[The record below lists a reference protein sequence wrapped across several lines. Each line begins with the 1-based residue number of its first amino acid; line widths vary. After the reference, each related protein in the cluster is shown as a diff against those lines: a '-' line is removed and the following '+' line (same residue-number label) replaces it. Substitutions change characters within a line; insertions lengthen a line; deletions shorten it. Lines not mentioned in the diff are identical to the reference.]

1 MHVVTL
7 TMRPSNVQTSIALQ
21 RVLSALK
28 EMSVRW
34 PAGQRGWELISG
46 AHTHVSDPT
55 FQSMP
60 VNGQQ
65 RQKRAAD
72 DAFGLGDKVSD
83 VLQQEAFEERTGG
96 GAPQQPVRGG
106 PASDRVLAHMLGL
119 DIPGIEPSTSY
130 LPGYQWWPRGQAPNG
145 QPGPSQQQM
154 QPMVNGMSNGVH
166 NGQGQDT
173 PSPHSTNSNGGGT
186 NSPPNSM
193 AIPFSFDVAQS
204 FWPAQMHDPMSGHQQ
219 MHPPSGHDA
228 YGVAGIY
235 TTHPHHV

>member
-21 RVLSALK
+21 RVLGALK

-34 PAGQRGWELISG
+34 PAGQRAWELISG

-65 RQKRAAD
+65 RHKRAAE
-72 DAFGLGDKVSD
+72 DAFGIGEKVSD
-83 VLQQEAFEERTGG
+83 VLQQEAFDERTGG
-96 GAPQQPVRGG
+96 GAPQPVRGG

-145 QPGPSQQQM
+145 QAGPSQQPM
-154 QPMVNGMSNGVH
+154 QQQIASGMVNG
-166 NGQGQDT
+166 GQSQDT
-173 PSPHSTNSNGGGT
+173 PSPHSTST

-193 AIPFSFDVAQS
+193 PIPFSFDVAQS
-204 FWPAQMHDPMSGHQQ
+204 FWPAQMHDPMNGQQ
-219 MHPPSGHDA
+219 QLRPPSHDA
-228 YGVAGIY
+228 YGVAGLY
-235 TTHPHHV
+235 AGPSHHA